1 MKRISKLIL
10 IALLVGIFST
20 CEKFDVNPL
29 TKVETGTVTPTA
41 TSLTVNAKI
50 IELSGKGN
58 TEHGFCYAT
67 HNEPTIDDH
76 KVNKGIPKVGSF
88 SGSING
94 LNPNTQYYLR
104 AYCKSAEGVVYGK
117 TVASKTLSG
126 KSALTTTSVT
136 SITVNSA
143 VSGGNITS
151 DGGAPITARGVVW
164 SNLQNPTVEN
174 HLGKTTDGTG
184 TGSFTSNLAGLS
196 LYTTYYVRA
205 YAINSVDTSYGN
217 QQTFTTS
224 NGMIT
229 LTTTSVT
236 SITATSA
243 VSGGNI
249 TSDGGA
255 PITARGVVWSIS
267 QDPTVDTNQGKTT
280 DSTGTGSFTSN
291 LTNLQP
297 QTVYYVRA
305 YATNSV
311 GTRYGNQQTFITKD
325 GLPILTTTSVSS
337 ITATSATSGGNIT
350 SNEGFAITARGV
362 VWSTSQEPTV
372 ETFLG
377 KTTDG
382 TGTGVFT
389 SNLTGLSPNTTYY
402 VRAYAT
408 NSVGTSYGNEQSF
421 TTLDGLPVLTTSM
434 VSGITATTATCGGN
448 ITSDGGFAVTARGV
462 CWGKS
467 PNPTITNAHTTDGTG
482 TGVFI
487 SNLTGLSPNT
497 TYYVRAYATNS
508 QGTSYGNEQSFT
520 TLDGLPVLTTS
531 MVSGITATTATCGGN
546 ITSDGGFAITARGVC
561 WSISPNPTI
570 TDAHTTDGTGTG
582 VFISNLTGLNPNTTY
597 YVRAYATN
605 SVGTSYGNEQIFT
618 TQDGLPILTTNTV
631 SSITETTA
639 TCGGNIASDGGFAIT
654 ARGVCWSISSNPTI
668 ADAHTTD
675 GTGTGVFISNLT
687 GLSPNTT
694 YYVRAYAT
702 NSVGTSYGEQYSF
715 TTLNTGEVYNP
726 TTGKIWMDRNLGA
739 SQVATSSTDVASYG
753 DLYQWGRAAD
763 GHQIRTSGTIS
774 TLSNSDTPGHGNFI
788 INGSSPYDWRSPQN
802 NSLWQGVSGTNNPCP
817 SGYRLPTVAELDAER
832 LSWSSNNSAGAY
844 ASPLKLPVAG
854 IRIPSDGSLDYVG
867 SFGYYWSSTVDGIG
881 SRGLDFNSIDASM
894 STNFYRA
901 DGLSVRCIKD

>member
-1 MKRISKLIL
+1 MKLISKLIL
-10 IALLVGIFST
+10 LALLVGLLST

-29 TKVETGTVTPTA
+29 TKVETVKITPYA
-41 TSLTVNAKI
+41 IYLTVEAKI
-50 IELSGKGN
+50 IDLSGKGN

-76 KVNKGIPKVGSF
+76 KVSKGIPKVGTF
-88 SGSING
+88 TGSIND
-94 LNPNTQYYLR
+94 LKLNTQYYVR

-117 TVASKTLSG
+117 TVATKTLSG

-184 TGSFTSNLAGLS
+184 TGSFTSNLADLS

-205 YAINSVDTSYGN
+205 YATNSVGTSYGNQQTFTTSNGMITLTTTEVTSITATSAVSGGNVTSDGGAPITARGVVWSTSQDPTVDTNQGKTTDSTGTGSFTSNLTNLQPEKVYYVRAYATNSVGTRYGN

-255 PITARGVVWSIS
+255 PITARGVVWSTS

-280 DSTGTGSFTSN
+280 DSTGTG
-291 LTNLQP
+291 
-297 QTVYYVRA
+297 V
-305 YATNSV
+305 
-311 GTRYGNQQTFITKD
+311 FI
-325 GLPILTTTSVSS
+325 
-337 ITATSATSGGNIT
+337 
-350 SNEGFAITARGV
+350 
-362 VWSTSQEPTV
+362 
-372 ETFLG
+372 
-377 KTTDG
+377 
-382 TGTGVFT
+382 

-408 NSVGTSYGNEQSF
+408 NSVGTSYGNEQFF

-434 VSGITATTATCGGN
+434 VSDITATTATCGGN

-462 CWGKS
+462 CWS
-467 PNPTITNAHTTDGTG
+467 INSNPTITDAYTTDGTG
-482 TGVFI
+482 TGSFT
-487 SNLTGLSPNT
+487 SNLTNLQPGT
-497 TYYVRAYATNS
+497 VYYVRAYATNS
-508 QGTSYGNEQSFT
+508 VGTSYGNEQSFT
-520 TLDGLPVLTTS
+520 TQDGVITITTTTVTS
-531 MVSGITATTATCGGN
+531 ITATSAVSGGD
-546 ITSDGGFAITARGVC
+546 ITTDGGATVTVRGVC
-561 WSISPNPTI
+561 WSINSNPTI

-582 VFISNLTGLNPNTTY
+582 VFISNLTGLSLNTTY
-597 YVRAYATN
+597 NVRAYATN
-605 SVGTSYGNEQIFT
+605 SVGTSYGNEQTFT
-618 TQDGLPILTTNTV
+618 TLDGLPVLTTSMV
-631 SSITETTA
+631 SGITATTA
-639 TCGGNIASDGGFAIT
+639 ICGGNITSDEGFAVT

-668 ADAHTTD
+668 TDAHTTD
-675 GTGTGVFISNLT
+675 GTGTGSFTSNLT

-739 SQVATSSTDVASYG
+739 SQVATSSTDFASYG

-763 GHQIRTSGTIS
+763 GHQIRTSGTTS

-802 NSLWQGVSGTNNPCP
+802 NNLWQGVSGTNNPCP
-817 SGYRLPTVAELDAER
+817 SGYRLPTDAELDAER
-832 LSWSSNNSAGAY
+832 VSWSSNNSAGAY

-854 IRIPSDGSLDYVG
+854 SRGSSDGSLNDVG
-867 SFGYYWSSTVDGIG
+867 SYGRYWSSTVDGTR
-881 SRGLDFNSIDASM
+881 SRYLTFYSSNALMNSII
-894 STNFYRA
+894 RA
-901 DGLSVRCIKD
+901 NGLSVRCIKD

>member
-448 ITSDGGFAVTARGV
+448 ITSDGGFA
-462 CWGKS
+462 
-467 PNPTITNAHTTDGTG
+467 
-482 TGVFI
+482 
-487 SNLTGLSPNT
+487 
-497 TYYVRAYATNS
+497 
-508 QGTSYGNEQSFT
+508 
-520 TLDGLPVLTTS
+520 
-531 MVSGITATTATCGGN
+531 
-546 ITSDGGFAITARGVC
+546 ITARGVC